1 MTTKPLT
8 PIVNLGER
16 FFDCAAGSELKNRH
30 TCKRIIVPRMRHSLN
45 TLPITNLSERFYI
58 FN

>member
-16 FFDCAAGSELKNRH
+16 FFDCAAGDELKRAY
-30 TCKRIIVPRMRHSLN
+30 L
-45 TLPITNLSERFYI
+45 
-58 FN
+58 